1 MTFDRAPDA
10 ARPSRSPRA
19 TAWLI
24 GALVL
29 VGATGWVA
37 HARAQAPSSAR
48 APVAAPSKPLAK
60 PLWRD
65 LSAKQQ
71 QALQPLAA
79 HWDAL
84 SEGHKRKWLAL
95 SRNHA
100 KLSPADK
107 ATLHSRMTEWAA
119 LSRQQRDQ
127 ARFNFAEVKQ
137 VPADERKAKWEAYQ
151 ALTPAEKQRLAESAA
166 PRPPGAA
173 GTIRPVPARK
183 LAPLPAD
190 AAKGQHSARIQ
201 LAPPAEAMAPAPMI
215 ATPSIPAE
223 ALAPAPVMLPPIPV
237 APAPGAPPRSGMTEP
252 PSSAP

>member
-1 MTFDRAPDA
+1 MTFERVPA
-10 ARPSRSPRA
+10 APSRLLPSHRARA
-19 TAWLI
+19 TAWLM

-29 VGATGWVA
+29 VGGSGWGA
-37 HARAQAPSSAR
+37 HVHAQGPS
-48 APVAAPSKPLAK
+48 AAPPAAAGTAPKAPAK

-79 HWDAL
+79 EWDTL
-84 SEGHKRKWLAL
+84 SEGHKRKWLTM

-100 KLSPADK
+100 KLSPEEK
-107 ATLHSRMTEWAA
+107 ATLHSRMTEWTA

-151 ALTPAEKQRLAESAA
+151 ALTPEEKRRLAERAT

-173 GTIRPVPARK
+173 GTIRPVPAQK
-183 LAPLPAD
+183 LAPIPTD
-190 AAKGQHSARIQ
+190 AARGQHSARIQ
-201 LAPPAEAMAPAPMI
+201 LTPPAEAMAPAPMI
-215 ATPSIPAE
+215 TAPTPPAE
-223 ALAPAPVMLPPIPV
+223 ALAPTPVASPPAPVV
-237 APAPGAPPRSGMTEP
+237 APLP
-252 PSSAP
+252 

>member
-1 MTFDRAPDA
+1 MTSDRAPA
-10 ARPSRSPRA
+10 ARCVPLLRPRRTRSA
-19 TAWLI
+19 AWLT
-24 GALVL
+24 GAMLWVA
-29 VGATGWVA
+29 ATGWVGQVQ
-37 HARAQAPSSAR
+37 AQAPSSAP
-48 APVAAPSKPLAK
+48 APAASSVKPLAK

-100 KLSPADK
+100 KLSPAEK

-151 ALTPAEKQRLAESAA
+151 ALSPEEKRRLAESAA

-173 GTIRPVPARK
+173 GTIRPVPAQK
-183 LAPLPAD
+183 LVPLPTEAT
-190 AAKGQHSARIQ
+190 KGQHSARIQ
-201 LAPPAEAMAPAPMI
+201 LAPPAEAVAPAPMI
-215 ATPSIPAE
+215 ATPSASVE
-223 ALAPAPVMLPPIPV
+223 APAPTPVMSP
-237 APAPGAPPRSGMTEP
+237 PAPVVPPLP
-252 PSSAP
+252 

>member
-1 MTFDRAPDA
+1 MTPDRAPDA
-10 ARPSRSPRA
+10 RCAALPRPPRTRRA
-19 TAWLI
+19 AWL
-24 GALVL
+24 
-29 VGATGWVA
+29 VGPILWVTVATGWVGQVQ
-37 HARAQAPSSAR
+37 AQAPSSAP
-48 APVAAPSKPLAK
+48 APAPSSAKPLAK

-79 HWDAL
+79 EWDGL

-100 KLSPADK
+100 KLSTADK
-107 ATLHSRMTEWAA
+107 ATLHSRMSEWAA

-151 ALTPAEKQRLAESAA
+151 ALTPEEKRRLAESAA

-173 GTIRPVPARK
+173 GTIRPVPAQK
-183 LAPLPAD
+183 LVPLPTEALR
-190 AAKGQHSARIQ
+190 GQHSARIQ
-201 LAPPAEAMAPAPMI
+201 LTPPAEAMAPAPMI
-215 ATPSIPAE
+215 ATPSAPPVE
-223 ALAPAPVMLPPIPV
+223 APAPPPAMSPPPPVVPPLP
-237 APAPGAPPRSGMTEP
+237 
-252 PSSAP
+252 

>member
-1 MTFDRAPDA
+1 VGGRDRLGRAGAGPPAPA
-10 ARPSRSPRA
+10 A
-19 TAWLI
+19 
-24 GALVL
+24 
-29 VGATGWVA
+29 
-37 HARAQAPSSAR
+37 SS
-48 APVAAPSKPLAK
+48 VKPLAK

-100 KLSPADK
+100 KLSPAEK

-151 ALTPAEKQRLAESAA
+151 ALSPEEKRRLAESAA

-173 GTIRPVPARK
+173 GTIRLVPAQK
-183 LAPLPAD
+183 LVPLPTEAT
-190 AAKGQHSARIQ
+190 KGQHSARIQ
-201 LAPPAEAMAPAPMI
+201 LAPPAEAVAPAPMI
-215 ATPSIPAE
+215 ATPSASVE
-223 ALAPAPVMLPPIPV
+223 APAPTPVMSPPTPVVPPLP
-237 APAPGAPPRSGMTEP
+237 
-252 PSSAP
+252 